1 MWTKPWTMKEGFLI
15 GGGLIFAG
23 LMLELSVGP
32 VRWDAF
38 AWPANGIVLAGF
50 LAIIAL
56 IYILGNY
63 QLSARL
69 CRFYKGGT
77 PTKRIINYQL
87 KYAFQFIGTYQ
98 AAIPAMVYAVVLTI
112 IMGLTRQ
119 QVNGTWLNNMLSFWP
134 FVLIYTYITVI
145 LGVVTLKRLCMLRW
159 HLNIRDIAFLLNHLG
174 LFIALTTATL
184 GNADM
189 QRVKMICG
197 VGEPEWRVFDKEGA
211 IKEMPIA
218 IELKK
223 FIMETYDNGAPKR
236 YASEV
241 QILTKS
247 GKNIETT
254 IDVNKPYEVDDWKIY
269 QYGYDTQMGAQSQ
282 ISIFEL
288 VSDPWL
294 PWVYAGF
301 YMMLAGAV
309 LMTLMVLWRRVRTAT
324 RKALWGYFAIAVF
337 ASLFAY
343 FFFDSYNTKTLV
355 PALQSPWFAPHV
367 FVYIFAYALLGVA
380 VIIAIYAQ
388 IRKNCQL
395 SIVRSTRRGACQSKN
410 CQLDDLVYIS
420 LAFLTIGMLF
430 GALWA
435 KEAWGHYW
443 SWDPKETWAAITWLA
458 YLIYIHYR
466 LMPRANS
473 QEPKANHL
481 ALWILFGSFVLL
493 QMCWWGINYLPS
505 AQSSSVH
512 TYNTSE

>member
-1 MWTKPWTMKEGFLI
+1 MWTKPWNMKEGFLI

-32 VRWDAF
+32 VKWDAF
-38 AWPANGIVLAGF
+38 AWPANGIVLAVF
-50 LAIIAL
+50 LAIIDYL
-56 IYILGNY
+56 FL
-63 QLSARL
+63 LR
-69 CRFYKGGT
+69 K
-77 PTKRIINYQL
+77 KV
-87 KYAFQFIGTYQ
+87 YAFQFIGTYH
-98 AAIPAMVYAVVLTI
+98 AAIPAMVCAVVLTV

-134 FVLIYTYITVI
+134 FVLIYVYLTVI
-145 LGVVTLKRLCMLRW
+145 LGVVTLKRIHSLTS
-159 HLNIRDIAFLLNHLG
+159 HLSPLTSHIAFLLNHLG

-189 QRVKMICG
+189 QRVKMICS
-197 VGEPEWRVFDKEGA
+197 VGQPEWRAMEQGGGV
-211 IKEMPIA
+211 KEMPIG

-236 YASEV
+236 FASEI
-241 QILTKS
+241 QILTKT
-247 GKNIETT
+247 GKSIGTT
-254 IDVNKPYEVDDWKIY
+254 IDVNKPYEVDGWKIY
-269 QYGYDTQMGAQSQ
+269 QYGYDTQMGAKSQ
-282 ISIFEL
+282 ITILEL
-288 VSDPWL
+288 VRDPWL
-294 PWVYAGF
+294 PLVYTGF

-309 LMTLMVLWRRVRTAT
+309 IMALEVLWRRLRTAT
-324 RKALWGYFAIAVF
+324 RKALWAYFGLAVF

-380 VIIAIYAQ
+380 VVIAWWKLA
-388 IRKNCQL
+388 
-395 SIVRSTRRGACQSKN
+395 
-410 CQLDDLVYIS
+410 DDLVYIS

-443 SWDPKETWAAITWLA
+443 SWDPKETWAAITWIA
-458 YLIYIHYR
+458 YLVYIHYR
-466 LMPRANS
+466 LMSKAKS
-473 QEPKANHL
+473 QQPGAKRL
-481 ALWILFGSFVLL
+481 AFWMLITSFVLL

-505 AQSSSVH
+505 AQGSSVH
-512 TYNTSE
+512 TYSTSE

>member
-1 MWTKPWTMKEGFLI
+1 MWIKPWTMKEGFLI

-56 IYILGNY
+56 ISL
-63 QLSARL
+63 LR
-69 CRFYKGGT
+69 K
-77 PTKRIINYQL
+77 KV
-87 KYAFQFIGTYQ
+87 YAFQFIGTYQ

-223 FIMETYDNGAPKR
+223 FIMESYEDGKPKR

-254 IDVNKPYEVDDWKIY
+254 IDVNKPYEVDGWKIY

-309 LMTLMVLWRRVRTAT
+309 LMTLMVLWSRVRTAT

-380 VIIAIYAQ
+380 VVIAWWKLA
-388 IRKNCQL
+388 
-395 SIVRSTRRGACQSKN
+395 
-410 CQLDDLVYIS
+410 DDLVYIS

-466 LMPRANS
+466 QLPQQRNR
-473 QEPKANHL
+473 L
-481 ALWILFGSFVLL
+481 ALWILIGSFALL